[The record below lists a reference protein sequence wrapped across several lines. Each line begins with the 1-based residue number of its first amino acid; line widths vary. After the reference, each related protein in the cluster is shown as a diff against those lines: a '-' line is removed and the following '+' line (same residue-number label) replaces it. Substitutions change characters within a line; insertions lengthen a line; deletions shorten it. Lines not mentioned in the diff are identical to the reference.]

1 MMIAI
6 GFVLLAFLAGT
17 LHENQTRQHDGK
29 VIFAF
34 LLLCVFAV
42 AAMIVG
48 K

>member
-6 GFVLLAFLAGT
+6 GFVLLAFLAGS
-17 LHENQTRQHDGK
+17 LHDNETRKHDAR

-34 LLLCVFAV
+34 LLLCIFAI
-42 AAMIVG
+42 ATMIIG